1 MRELRY
7 GEAACDCGTGLVHGT
22 HLPGCHLAPQTP
34 LWVHVAS
41 IDEMEQHYK
50 NVLPA
55 VREAA
60 RELGYAIGQ
69 HGSMR
74 RDFDLMAM
82 PWRDGAADKDTLARA
97 IQKAACGFE
106 MTTYTW
112 EQKPAG
118 RAAVSFPICWT
129 DTSEGFKRM
138 TGIGHIDLS
147 VMPGSL
153 AQNGGTDNG

>member
-1 MRELRY
+1 MRELKY
-7 GEAACDCGTGLVHGT
+7 GEAACDCGTSLVYGT
-22 HLPGCHLAPQTP
+22 HLPGCHLAAQTP
-34 LWVHVAS
+34 RWVHVAS
-41 IDEMEQHYK
+41 VDEMEQHYR

-55 VREAA
+55 VRAVA

-69 HGSMR
+69 HGSLR

-106 MTTYTW
+106 MTVYAW

-118 RAAVSFPICWT
+118 RFAVSFPICWT
-129 DTSEGFKRM
+129 GDCEELRGKLS
-138 TGIGHIDLS
+138 IGHIDLS
-147 VMPGSL
+147 VMQGSP
-153 AQNGGTDNG
+153 ATTSGPTP